1 MKISTR
7 LKADLILL
15 LVAALWG
22 GGFSAQ
28 RLASE
33 HLGPF
38 LFNAARLALGA
49 LLLLPFALR
58 AGGLRKSQWKLTA
71 AAGTMLFAASAFQQ
85 AGVTTTTA
93 GNAGFLTG
101 LYVVFT
107 PMLLSLVWRRRIAP
121 AVWAAA
127 GLSVVGIYLLSTA
140 GRFVPNAGD
149 ALVLVGAVFWA
160 LHVIIVGRAAESLPV
175 IPFAV
180 GQYGVAAVFNL
191 IIGLILERGQ
201 LGGLI
206 PAFGPI
212 LYTGIFSIAIGFTLQ
227 VMAQRHAPPTDA
239 AIILSTEAVFAALFG
254 FLILSERLTPFQLVG
269 CVFIM
274 GAILLAQVGSPTA
287 APAESTPPA

>member
-1 MKISTR
+1 
-7 LKADLILL
+7 
-15 LVAALWG
+15 
-22 GGFSAQ
+22 
-28 RLASE
+28 
-33 HLGPF
+33 
-38 LFNAARLALGA
+38 
-49 LLLLPFALR
+49 
-58 AGGLRKSQWKLTA
+58 
-71 AAGTMLFAASAFQQ
+71 MLFAASAFQQ
-85 AGVTTTTA
+85 AGVSTTTA

-180 GQYGVAAVFNL
+180 GQYGVAAALNL
-191 IIGLILERGQ
+191 VISLFIERGQ
-201 LGGLI
+201 LGGLL

-239 AIILSTEAVFAALFG
+239 AIILSTDAVFAALFG

-274 GAILLAQVGSPTA
+274 GAILLAQMGSPTP